1 MSGQTKK
8 VNYGNW
14 VPASLLKVMFGTDA
28 VLVIAAALLAVL
40 SPLRWLA
47 VVVGIAAC
55 AVFVFA
61 VYMTICRYIFSHGGA
76 GDNLPNKDNYIAL
89 DGYDGVMGRIH
100 HYLVEHL
107 DWDGHGELVDI
118 GCGSGA
124 LTIRCAM
131 KYPDARL
138 VGMDYWSWEWSYAK
152 EQCVSNARAEG
163 VADRIRFEQGD
174 ASQLAFEDGRFDA
187 AVSNFV
193 FHEVKSQPNKPE
205 LIKEAL
211 RVVKKGGAF
220 AFQDLFCQKKLYGDM
235 DALIEELKA
244 SGVQEIHFIPDV
256 EKLGF
261 VPGFV
266 QTPWMIYGIGLIYGR
281 K

>member
-1 MSGQTKK
+1 M
-8 VNYGNW
+8 
-14 VPASLLKVMFGTDA
+14 LMRVMFGTDA
-28 VLVIAAALLAVL
+28 LLILTAILLAVFAPLKWLAWIAGIAAA
-40 SPLRWLA
+40 
-47 VVVGIAAC
+47 VVFA
-55 AVFVFA
+55 FA
-61 VYMTICRYIFSHGGA
+61 VYMGLCRYIFARGGV
-76 GDNLPNKDNYIAL
+76 GNHLPNRESYIRL

-100 HYLVEHL
+100 HFLVEHL
-107 DWDGHGELVDI
+107 DWDGQGELLDI

-124 LTIRCAM
+124 LTIRCAK
-131 KYPDARL
+131 KYPEARL
-138 VGMDYWSWEWSYAK
+138 TGMDYWGWEWSYAK
-152 EQCVSNARAEG
+152 EQCEHNAAVEG
-163 VADRIRFEQGD
+163 VDDRITFTKGD
-174 ASQLAFEDGRFDA
+174 AAQLDFEDEQFAA

-193 FHEVKSQPNKPE
+193 FHEVKSQPDKPE

-211 RVVKKGGAF
+211 RVVKRGGVF

-261 VPGFV
+261 IPGFV
-266 QTPWMIYGIGLIYGR
+266 QTPWMLSGIGLLYGR

>member
-1 MSGQTKK
+1 MNKTKK
-8 VNYGNW
+8 LNYGNW
-14 VPASLLKVMFGTDA
+14 VPVMLMKVMFGTDA
-28 VLVIAAALLAVL
+28 VLMIAAILLAVLAPMKWPAILVGIAAALIFLF
-40 SPLRWLA
+40 
-47 VVVGIAAC
+47 AC
-55 AVFVFA
+55 
-61 VYMTICRYIFSHGGA
+61 YMGACRYIFAHGGP
-76 GDNLPNKDNYIAL
+76 GDKLPNKENYIHL

-107 DWDGHGELVDI
+107 DWDGRGDLLDI

-124 LTIRCAM
+124 LTIRCAK
-131 KYPDARL
+131 KYPQARL
-138 VGMDYWSWEWSYAK
+138 TGMDYWSWEWSYAK
-152 EQCVSNARAEG
+152 EQCERNASIEG
-163 VADRIRFEQGD
+163 VDDRITFTQGD
-174 ASQLAFEDGRFDA
+174 ASHLDFEDERFDA

-193 FHEVKSQPNKPE
+193 FHEVKSQPDKPE

-211 RVVKKGGAF
+211 RVVKKGGVF

-244 SGVQEIHFIPDV
+244 SGVQEIHFVPDV

-266 QTPWMIYGIGLIYGR
+266 QTPWMIYGVGLLYG
-281 K
+281 KK